1 MKKTLVVAILI
12 VAMILGIVA
21 YAFAIDDL
29 QTVLVS
35 ARVNPKFSMTL
46 TPDAENFNGVDP
58 DATYHRHVGVSID
71 SNRSGHLDASW
82 VSAPDAAWHLSHDLT
97 AQQDFGKG
105 QGQPFPDIIY
115 FAPDY
120 GTPSFDTATEFTM
133 QYSAIQGSGD

>member
-46 TPDAENFNGVDP
+46 TPDAENFNGRTP
-58 DATYHRHVGVSID
+58 PTTGMLAS
-71 SNRSGHLDASW
+71 RSTRTAVVIWTPLG
-82 VSAPDAAWHLSHDLT
+82 SAPRTPH
-97 AQQDFGKG
+97 
-105 QGQPFPDIIY
+105 
-115 FAPDY
+115 
-120 GTPSFDTATEFTM
+120 GTCRTT
-133 QYSAIQGSGD
+133 